1 MNGLFADSD
10 LDRIAT
16 RISLERVVRMPR
28 IERVG
33 IRGFATCRLGS
44 RTGDRRAMSHFSK
57 GTPVVKFIHR
67 AAVLMVASGSIMSQS
82 RGQTAEDYDRL
93 IFEDMGCGNQT
104 IDCPEPCQGTCN
116 CSDLAACGAI
126 PTNTGSPFTCVI
138 AGTGDGIQGGL
149 GGKDITDPV
158 DLGSGDF
165 IYRLPLIEGSCV
177 GPRLTFTLTYRSKTG
192 YDDRTFGYGGNS
204 TTLPAPRYA
213 IGRNWD
219 HSHNIFISPELR
231 TPPRQG
237 ASNGDKIG
245 TVVHTGDGQVTL
257 YRPTVPGGGAGG
269 CYEDPADPRIKYC
282 AAPIAEDA
290 VIDGPNQTKYRFPTG
305 SSATTPAEVNR
316 LKRITDRDANEL
328 EFFYHTT
335 GPVGQLAAVTDDC
348 GRSLVFE
355 YATMFGRPMLVTV
368 SEVYQNGQSTSTL
381 RTVHF
386 EYYTGAAGEPGNA
399 GDLESVTLS
408 SPQAGDPDQVW
419 SFTYYRD
426 GVQPHQ
432 TNLES
437 ITEPGGRLV
446 LFNEYDASPQPATP
460 FDHEAYDPVFRRYD
474 SVIRQTMPGDDD
486 TIPDRLYDYVYFAGT
501 GAPNQE
507 ANYVEAPTLVVNRA
521 GDVKLMT
528 FGAGARTNWL
538 LERVDFLKR
547 ATDREAML
555 TWARNLATSW
565 DGNPNQV
572 VTYLGSPID
581 PVAPSFV
588 ETKYAYDGTGEH
600 AGRLREA
607 TFPTL
612 AGGGNSSSVVKG
624 YALGRPINAYHHAR
638 DGDLGPSVYE
648 EWAYPSGSCGC
659 ASAGAYRRFHPGVE
673 PDPKWDW
680 EKTYDNR
687 ERLTNVRRGAL
698 DGDLTTPADP
708 NGKEDGEIAR
718 EEYDYND
725 RGQIVAHR
733 VVTSYTPLTKTAT
746 AYEYYGMGSDVALG
760 RRGRLKAVTR
770 NPQASAGA
778 LDQERTEFD
787 YDVFGRVVAE
797 KKIKFTGTS
806 AEVQRT
812 QEYTR
817 NGFGW
822 VTAQRVRDSAGVVV
836 ESTLMSYDNRG
847 NLVREDV
854 GRWNPGETP
863 ESGDPV
869 TTIREYDK
877 YDRLV
882 RVCTEIG
889 TVALSATQV
898 STTSPINLPAHT
910 DLSGFTFA
918 TTEYGYDANDNVVL
932 VKLGEAASSPARQP
946 GNIVSRVFDCRNLLV
961 SETKGTGAFQSTTV
975 HRYDNRGRR
984 SQTIEGF
991 GTTAARTMSYKYDVL
1006 DRVRQITDAEDTQTN
1021 IVLGTHGTI
1030 TDRFVVGRATANGPA
1045 TLTLSYERRELDS
1058 LGRPKAIDQFLFT
1071 PVSSYQPPTQ
1081 NYNGSSVGYTYTADG
1096 LIESRSTARSLVGST
1111 EFFQYD
1117 ALRRTT
1123 RHTDAEGNIV
1133 RYTYDGS
1140 SNVSKVERL
1149 EFLGN
1154 NDPGVTNQ
1162 YPVHRFTVHYSS
1174 DDLDRLVLTQTPDG
1188 ESMQMYDSRGNV
1200 VRTVDEL
1207 GTPTDFVYDGL
1218 GREIATHREM
1228 TGSPDT
1234 APWCIAS
1241 ATDPIST
1248 LQAWDLSSR
1257 LTAQID
1263 DNGNRTS
1270 YWYDDRGWLTLTRM
1284 ADGTIHS
1291 IGWAPTSAVS
1301 WDGFGAPVFP
1311 SDWNPGYDA
1320 VGNAVAALDANGS
1333 SVSSVFDAVGRVTGR
1348 TITPGPGA
1356 GAQGSYPVVGSNNG
1370 ATGTGFE
1377 TYTYDGLGRLL
1388 SAVDDDSEVVRVYDS
1403 LSRLT
1408 NETTRVA
1415 GWTGSSSIRA
1425 ATSASPARTVAYQ
1438 YNRAGEVTRIE
1449 YPGGRVIN
1457 YTRDVLG
1464 RTISIT
1470 EGAGATPAGI
1480 AAYAYRGPSR
1490 VSTRTHAN
1498 GTQISYEWNGFDY
1511 ENSLGGNYMVGTSMV
1526 GFYRPRSVI
1535 SHLSTDPSN
1544 VSSPIDRR
1552 ALLWDVVGNKV
1563 GIQNT
1568 YPSTTNPA
1576 RTYEYDRANRLVLS
1590 TSGQSAETAYVLDGV
1605 HNRLQVCGTIE
1616 SGAQIGQYGMSEAT
1630 DPAADKPVNQYTS
1643 VPLDTAFYDENGN
1656 LVQLGVQAGGG
1667 LLMALGVQESDPALQ
1682 AGVAD
1687 SMAQGGLWADVTSD
1701 GTVAADDLNLA
1712 IEMLGDTGLLGQG
1725 GGCEDPFGTECGP
1738 LRLAYFRYDYRNQ
1751 LVEHEDV
1758 VAGSTTRYA
1767 YDALGRR
1774 LLKAVDATNLAGGV
1788 FTQYVH
1794 GGQASWQIL
1803 AELSGLPNDPSL
1815 ASAAPTTTYV
1825 YGNYIDE
1832 PITMRRDYD
1841 GPSGSPPQDL
1851 FFHQDDLFSTVAMT
1865 AGPDGATIPGVGTF
1879 AAGQVVERY
1888 RYGDYGLPS
1897 FFSASGSTDLG
1908 YSATGMTLLFT
1919 GREWD
1924 AETRLYQY
1932 RTRYMEPTWGR
1943 FTTRDTIGT
1952 WGDLGSTGNSYAFG
1966 RSSPTQFVDPFGTKS
1981 VNYDSP
1987 GGAFQQCL
1995 TLPTIS
2001 ARIHCF
2007 EELIGALPTTDPRK
2021 RAAEKI
2027 LEGLKKA
2034 RDAERARDVKEKVD
2048 KVKRTHKQACDAVY
2062 NEYKVACAAELPCVQ
2077 GVGCEASLLALAAKV
2092 ACAEGRRLHVKMGCH
2107 RYSNDPARTLRNHQ
2121 NQLEERDRAVSNC
2134 KQVSNK
2140 ECRKECGVQ

>member
-1 MNGLFADSD
+1 
-10 LDRIAT
+10 
-16 RISLERVVRMPR
+16 
-28 IERVG
+28 
-33 IRGFATCRLGS
+33 
-44 RTGDRRAMSHFSK
+44 
-57 GTPVVKFIHR
+57 VVKFIHR
-67 AAVLMVASGSIMSQS
+67 AAVLMLASGCVVGQS

-93 IFEDMGCGNQT
+93 LFEDMGCGNKLV
-104 IDCPEPCQGTCN
+104 DCSNPPPGASGC
-116 CSDLAACGAI
+116 LIAALDGCGSI

-165 IYRLPLIEGSCV
+165 LYRLPLIEGSCV
-177 GPRLTFTLTYRSKTG
+177 GPRMGFTLTYRSKTG
-192 YDDRTFGYGGNS
+192 YDDRTFGFGGNT
-204 TTLPAPRYA
+204 TTLPSPRKPT
-213 IGRNWD
+213 GRNWD
-219 HSHNIFISPELR
+219 HSLNVFISPRLFTQT
-231 TPPRQG
+231 TPPE
-237 ASNGDKIG
+237 SIG

-257 YRPTVPGGGAGG
+257 YRPSASGGGGVGG

-282 AAPIAEDA
+282 APTIAEDN
-290 VIDGPNQTKYRFPTG
+290 VIDGPNQTKYRFPTA
-305 SSATTPAEVNR
+305 STATTPAEVNR

-335 GPVGQLAAVTDDC
+335 GAVGQLAAVTDEC

-386 EYYTGAAGEPGNA
+386 EYYTGAPGEPGNA

-474 SVIRQTMPGDDD
+474 SVIRQTMPGDGGM
-486 TIPDRLYDYVYFAGT
+486 IPDRVYDYVYFAGT

-507 ANYVEAPTLVVNRA
+507 ANFVEAPTLVVNRA

-547 ATDREAML
+547 ATDREALL

-572 VTYLGSPID
+572 VTYLANPID
-581 PVAPSFV
+581 PAAPSFV
-588 ETKYAYDGTGEH
+588 TTQYDNIGPGESAEH
-600 AGRLREA
+600 AGRLEEA
-607 TFPTL
+607 TLPAL
-612 AGGGNSSSVVKG
+612 AGAFNSASVVKS
-624 YALGRPINAYHHAR
+624 YASGRMSGVNHNKS
-638 DGDLGPSVYE
+638 DGDVGPSVFDS
-648 EWAYPSGSCGC
+648 WLYPSGSCGC
-659 ASAGAYRRFHPGVE
+659 ASASAYRRSHTFSSGL
-673 PDPKWDW
+673 WDW

-687 ERLTNVRRGAL
+687 ERLTIVRRGAL
-698 DGDLTTPADP
+698 DGNAATPADP
-708 NGKEDGEIAR
+708 NAQDTGEIAR

-725 RGQIVAHR
+725 RGQVVAHR
-733 VVTSYTPLTKTAT
+733 VVTSYTPLTKTVT
-746 AYEYYGMGSDVALG
+746 AYEYYGMGSGVAIG
-760 RRGRLKAVTR
+760 RRGQLKAVTR

-882 RVCTEIG
+882 RVCSEIG
-889 TVALSATQV
+889 SVAVPPAQVAAT
-898 STTSPINLPAHT
+898 TPLNLPAHT
-910 DLSGFTFA
+910 DLGGFTFA

-946 GNIVSRVFDCRNLLV
+946 GNIVSRVFDCRNLLA
-961 SETKGTGAFQSTTV
+961 SETKGAGAFQSTTV

-991 GTTAARTMSYKYDVL
+991 GTTAARTTSYKYDVL
-1006 DRVRQITDAEDTQTN
+1006 DRVRQITDAEGTQTN

-1058 LGRPKAIDQFLFT
+1058 LGRPTAIDEFLFT

-1081 NYNGSSVGYTYTADG
+1081 NNFGSRTEYTYTADG
-1096 LIESRSTARSLVGST
+1096 LINSTTQWRNLVVSTAYT
-1111 EFFQYD
+1111 QYD

-1123 RHTDAEGNIV
+1123 MHTDAEGNIV

-1140 SNVSKVERL
+1140 SNAVRMERF

-1154 NDPGVTNQ
+1154 NGPGVT
-1162 YPVHRFTVHYSS
+1162 YPAELFAVNYVF
-1174 DDLDRLVLTQTPDG
+1174 DDLDRVVTEGTRVG
-1188 ESMQMYDSRGNV
+1188 ETSRVYDSRGNV
-1200 VRTVDEL
+1200 VQTLDEV

-1218 GREIATHREM
+1218 GRLIATHRDM
-1228 TGSPDT
+1228 TGSPNT
-1234 APWCIAS
+1234 AASCIAS
-1241 ATDPIST
+1241 STDPIST
-1248 LQAWDLSSR
+1248 LQVWDLSSR
-1257 LTAQID
+1257 LVAQID

-1270 YWYDDRGWLTLTRM
+1270 YWYDDRGWPTLTRM

-1291 IGWAPTSAVS
+1291 IGWSPTTGLI

-1320 VGNAVAALDANGS
+1320 VGNAVAAVDANGS
-1333 SVSSVFDAVGRVTGR
+1333 FVSSVFDAVGLLRSR
-1348 TITPGPGA
+1348 SITPGPGT

-1377 TYTYDGLGRLL
+1377 SYTYDGLGRML
-1388 SAVDDDSEVVRVYDS
+1388 SAVDDDSEVFRVYDS

-1408 NETTRVA
+1408 TETTRVA

-1457 YTRDVLG
+1457 YLRDVLG
-1464 RTISIT
+1464 RTINIT
-1470 EGAGATPAGI
+1470 EGAGASPAGI
-1480 AAYAYRGPSR
+1480 ATYTYRGSTR
-1490 VSTRTHAN
+1490 IATRTHGN
-1498 GTQISYEWNGFDY
+1498 GTQASYEWDGFDLVNAQGFTY
-1511 ENSLGGNYMVGTSMV
+1511 SPGFPMT
-1526 GFYRPRSVI
+1526 GFYKLNRVV
-1535 SHLSTDPSN
+1535 HHVGTDPSN
-1544 VSSPIDRR
+1544 QASLIDRR
-1552 ALLWDVVGNKV
+1552 SFRWDAQGNKIRIELTHPASV
-1563 GIQNT
+1563 
-1568 YPSTTNPA
+1568 NPE
-1576 RTYEYDRANRLVLS
+1576 RRFLYDRTNRLVR
-1590 TSGQSAETAYVLDGV
+1590 SGLASFDTTYVLDGV
-1605 HNRLQVCGTIE
+1605 HNRLKVCGTVA

-1682 AGVAD
+1682 AGVAE

-1712 IEMLGDTGLLGQG
+1712 IEMLGGTGLLGQG

-1774 LLKAVDATNLAGGV
+1774 LLKAVDATNLSGGV

-1803 AELSGLPNDPSL
+1803 AEFSGLPNDPSL
-1815 ASAAPTTTYV
+1815 ATAAPTTTYV

-1832 PITMRRDYD
+1832 PITMGRDYD
-1841 GPSGSPPQDL
+1841 GPAGSPPQDL
-1851 FFHQDDLFSTVAMT
+1851 FFHQDDIFSTVAVT
-1865 AGPDGATIPGVGTF
+1865 AGPGGATIPGVGTF

-1908 YSATGMTLLFT
+1908 YAPTGVTMLFT

-1924 AETRLYQY
+1924 SETRLYHY

-1943 FTTRDTIGT
+1943 FISQDLLGNWKDELNRGNGNAYTGSMPQHMVDPLGTLTLSTTHPASIGFLLKQGFTASQIADKLGISIALVLAYISSQYVDRELDDLIDVFKRRWDLHFNRRENPCRYLQSKKDTYCK
-1952 WGDLGSTGNSYAFG
+1952 GDAFG
-1966 RSSPTQFVDPFGTKS
+1966 P
-1981 VNYDSP
+1981 
-1987 GGAFQQCL
+1987 
-1995 TLPTIS
+1995 S
-2001 ARIHCF
+2001 ANTCRNM
-2007 EELIGALPTTDPRK
+2007 K
-2021 RAAEKI
+2021 
-2027 LEGLKKA
+2027 
-2034 RDAERARDVKEKVD
+2034 DVKDCRKL
-2048 KVKRTHKQACDAVY
+2048 Y
-2062 NEYKVACAAELPCVQ
+2062 
-2077 GVGCEASLLALAAKV
+2077 
-2092 ACAEGRRLHVKMGCH
+2092 
-2107 RYSNDPARTLRNHQ
+2107 
-2121 NQLEERDRAVSNC
+2121 DRAVNNSLCVAVATLMQAKKCTTKYDKRIANRTAEAKNC
-2134 KQVSNK
+2134 LVEYYKCLDREKPCS
-2140 ECRKECGVQ
+2140 E